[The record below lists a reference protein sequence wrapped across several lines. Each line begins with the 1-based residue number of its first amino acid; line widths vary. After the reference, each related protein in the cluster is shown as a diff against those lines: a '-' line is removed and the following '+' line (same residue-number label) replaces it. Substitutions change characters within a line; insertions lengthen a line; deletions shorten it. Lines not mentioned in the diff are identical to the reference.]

1 MNYALEKPE
10 YIETQQRTKNII
22 KMSYVLEKPAIYR
35 KKIENKEYG

>member
-22 KMSYVLEKPAIYR
+22 KIDYALEKPEIYR
-35 KKIENKEYG
+35 KTIENKEYS